1 MPEGPQPNTLDHGL
15 FFKIIHSILLEQ
27 HQRFIAPEEAIT
39 AKPRGTPP
47 SPPQALAV
55 LPLEK
60 VVVLPIIFTKKR
72 RFDAAEK
79 NEKPKAQNDNETE
92 KQAAKRKRDAVSTAT
107 YKNSLGQ
114 SGIAK
119 PSRVYLNTP
128 HSDIDIEIEL

>member
-1 MPEGPQPNTLDHGL
+1 MASFSKSFISSFWNSINDLSPQKKRLQP
-15 FFKIIHSILLEQ
+15 S
-27 HQRFIAPEEAIT
+27 PEE
-39 AKPRGTPP
+39 PP
-47 SPPQALAV
+47 LPPQALAV